1 MTTVNTIAALLSIN
15 PASSNEVYVAGYYSA
30 GDLGGGEFYFDSGSS
45 ATPNNGTIFQSSF
58 ISTGRWF
65 RVLNGTRV
73 NARWFGAYGN
83 GVCCQRKWTV

>member
-45 ATPNNGTIFQSSF
+45 ATCMLSKKVDSLVVESF
-58 ISTGRWF
+58 
-65 RVLNGTRV
+65 VV
-73 NARWFGAYGN
+73 
-83 GVCCQRKWTV
+83 